1 MYAPLALSWKQATS
15 TRQRSRRVLRNTT
28 MLVDLKSR
36 LAAVT
41 NQAIMMTPRTT
52 RMPQGKP
59 LVLLN
64 AV

>member
-1 MYAPLALSWKQATS
+1 
-15 TRQRSRRVLRNTT
+15 LRNTT